1 MPPESFLTTTKPAA
15 SRSRSRFSLFSQGLG
30 KNARNLFDLAV
41 EPEDPFRV
49 YSPGQA
55 VKGHVILT
63 VAKGF
68 DITHLVIA
76 LHGYVKVY
84 KHQIAPGERLAI
96 PEGVLSWKGDEKFQY
111 HGGGLA
117 TLWQKEQTLCGS
129 GFLKKHVYK
138 FAFELQFPTQSLPSA
153 IDFERG
159 TISYMVTAT
168 VTRPTTISPTVSR
181 STKLKYQDS
190 IDIASM
196 YTPKSRV
203 VTLEPISKRGK
214 VKVVRPPPSLTLQN
228 LSTAGRLTRNN
239 TQNSTTSR
247 STSSAGDPP
256 LSPAPSDDTIQSA
269 TTSTSTQSYQAPR
282 AADPSTP
289 KVSPQASDAR
299 SNTTSSSAQTI
310 TATTELPRHGALPG
324 DTIPIRITITHTKT
338 DVRGIVIAT
347 LYRQCRVDMQPTF
360 PSEKS
365 TGAKKANHDDI
376 YGKSRTGLGGLYFTT
391 ASPNSVFRK
400 DLAQSSTM
408 MVVNPATMT
417 ADIRTS
423 LRIPDTA
430 FPTIANVP
438 GGMISFTY
446 HVEVIVD
453 LFGKLGETR
462 LWPRLTSGDPVFTQS
477 AESGNQLSSDWSHT
491 ILDTSQLRRMSK
503 SVIDFPMS
511 LVIGTHDSSRRS
523 RQNMSFEQQAAEAP
537 AEWQENDMYGAQP
550 WHREPEEQY
559 YDDHPHPY
567 DGYDYN
573 YGHDSGY
580 YPEYPGPSLDL
591 IPPPEGQGEM
601 DEKAQL
607 RRQEQ
612 LLMPSEPPRDGEP
625 SSSPA
630 AYAPTAPVIPSSA
643 YGDDLD
649 GHFDATLPSTFNAA
663 ASVVSA
669 RSGETIRPHSASPPP
684 VPTAGDGD
692 EPTDDK
698 RELERQR
705 LLAQRSAP
713 PQEHEEQA
721 SRSQVA
727 EAMVPSAPTIDEQDE
742 YNVRT
747 LNDVHMGSDLPQYER

>member
-1 MPPESFLTTTKPAA
+1 MPPESLLTTAKPAVP
-15 SRSRSRFSLFSQGLG
+15 RLRSRFSLFPQGLS
-30 KNARNLFDLAV
+30 KNARSLFDLAV
-41 EPEDPFRV
+41 EPEDPFRI

-68 DITHLVIA
+68 DITHLVVA
-76 LHGYVKVY
+76 LQGYVKVY
-84 KHQIAPGERLAI
+84 KHQIAPGERLPI
-96 PEGVLSWKGDEKFQY
+96 PEGILNWKGDEKFQY

-181 STKLKYQDS
+181 STKLKYQDH
-190 IDIASM
+190 IDIESM
-196 YTPKSRV
+196 YTPKSRS

-214 VKVVRPPPSLTLQN
+214 VKVVRPPSSLTLQN
-228 LSTAGRLTRNN
+228 LSAAGRLTRNN
-239 TQNSTTSR
+239 TQHSTTSR

-256 LSPAPSDDTIQSA
+256 LSPAPSDDTVQTA

-282 AADPSTP
+282 PADQSIR

-299 SNTTSSSAQTI
+299 STTTSSSAQTI

-324 DTIPIRITITHTKT
+324 DTVPIRITITHTKA

-360 PSEKS
+360 PEDKNEG
-365 TGAKKANHDDI
+365 TKKVENDDI

-391 ASPNSVFRK
+391 GSPNSVFRK

-408 MVVNPATMT
+408 MVVNPGTMT
-417 ADIRTS
+417 ADIKTS

-430 FPTIANVP
+430 FPTISNVP

-477 AESGNQLSSDWSHT
+477 AESGNQLTSDWSNT
-491 ILDTSQLRRMSK
+491 ILDTTQLRRMSK

-523 RQNMSFEQQAAEAP
+523 RQNMSFEQQAPETP
-537 AEWQENDMYGAQP
+537 ADWQEQGMYDAYPSHGD
-550 WHREPEEQY
+550 HEEQY
-559 YDDHPHPY
+559 YDENGYPY
-567 DGYDYN
+567 NGYDYD
-573 YGHDSGY
+573 YGYDSGY
-580 YPEYPGPSLDL
+580 YPEYPRPVHDL
-591 IPPPEGQGEM
+591 IPPPTGQEDM

-612 LLMPSEPPRDGEP
+612 LLMPSEPPQDDEA
-625 SSSPA
+625 SSNPV
-630 AYAPTAPVIPSSA
+630 AYAPTAPIIASSA
-643 YGDDLD
+643 YGDNAD
-649 GHFDATLPSTFNAA
+649 GHNDETLPSTFNAA
-663 ASVVSA
+663 ASVVSG
-669 RSGETIRPHSASPPP
+669 RSGDTIRPHSASPPP
-684 VPTAGDGD
+684 MPTSEGDD

-698 RELERQR
+698 HELERQR

-713 PQEHEEQA
+713 PEDDEEQA
-721 SRSQVA
+721 SRSQAA
-727 EAMVPSAPTIDEQDE
+727 EPLVPSVPTIDEQDE

-747 LNDVHMGSDLPQYER
+747 LNDVHIGSDLPQYER